1 MIKLGLTGNLGSG
14 KTSVAKVFESFG
26 FKIFYADDNAK
37 YLYKIPSIKTEIESL
52 LNTSISTYNGEINY
66 KLIADKYFFDSTI
79 YKKINEILYPVL
91 QKKIK
96 TETELLS
103 SNVIVEAAM
112 LFEIGLESF
121 FDYIITVST
130 PLEERMNRVFKRN
143 GFEKDE
149 FMIREDMQSDPLLK
163 EAKSDFIIY
172 NNEQS
177 SVIEQ
182 VNDILNKINY

>member
-1 MIKLGLTGNLGSG
+1 
-14 KTSVAKVFESFG
+14 
-26 FKIFYADDNAK
+26 
-37 YLYKIPSIKTEIESL
+37 
-52 LNTSISTYNGEINY
+52 
-66 KLIADKYFFDSTI
+66 
-79 YKKINEILYPVL
+79 
-91 QKKIK
+91 
-96 TETELLS
+96 
-103 SNVIVEAAM
+103 
-112 LFEIGLESF
+112 
-121 FDYIITVST
+121 
-130 PLEERMNRVFKRN
+130 MNRVFKRN